1 MCVNSVDLRMGVD
14 ITGELNFFSHTIDG
28 SPPWIDSASK
38 LGWTTSNYAQT
49 PVRVTIHDLRN
60 GENTVDLD
68 NNGFE
73 LFKYDGHI
81 HDVFYDNSETQRC
94 YYEDIVNAL
103 KKRLDA
109 SRVVIF
115 NHVMR
120 SRGPPRAADQCDST
134 HKNPVFYP
142 HVDNDP
148 FAARFKVKEILGEEE
163 ANKVMQKRFQIINVW
178 RPLGPNPIMNTP
190 LTICDYHSLDLD
202 HDLHVSEARG
212 TAATISLYMISHN
225 SQDAQKWYYLSQM
238 RSDEMIILKIFDSN
252 PDVAQFGAHTA
263 FTNEYVPSTN
273 IEQHSI
279 EIRCLVLYD

>member
-1 MCVNSVDLRMGVD
+1 MDIN
-14 ITGELNFFSHTIDG
+14 ITGELNFFSHTIDD
-28 SPPWIDSASK
+28 SPPWMDSNPK
-38 LGWTTSNYAQT
+38 LGWTATNYART
-49 PVRVTIHDLRN
+49 PARVIIHDLR
-60 GENTVDLD
+60 GRENTVDLD

-73 LFKYDGHI
+73 LLKYNGHI
-81 HDVFYDNSETQRC
+81 HDIFHDHSETQRC
-94 YYEDIVNAL
+94 YYEDIVDML
-103 KKRLDA
+103 KKHLGA

-148 FAARFKVKEILGEEE
+148 FSACYKVKEILGEEE
-163 ANKVMQKRFQIINVW
+163 AKKVMQNRFQIINVW
-178 RPLGPNPIMNTP
+178 RPLGPNLIINTP
-190 LTICDYHSLDLD
+190 LTICDYRSLDLD
-202 HDLHVSEARG
+202 NDIHVSEARG
-212 TAATISLYMISHN
+212 TVATISLYMISRN
-225 SQDAQKWYYLSQM
+225 SRDAQKWYYLSQM

-263 FTNEYVPSTN
+263 FTNDYVPLTD